1 MLATF
6 LRAINPKWL
15 PLAMLEITLFYGL
28 AYNAS
33 KYMVS
38 VTFWVG
44 GFIID
49 VVLII

>member
-1 MLATF
+1 MGNIFKSHKSKMAATGYVG
-6 LRAINPKWL
+6 NY
-15 PLAMLEITLFYGL
+15 LFYGL